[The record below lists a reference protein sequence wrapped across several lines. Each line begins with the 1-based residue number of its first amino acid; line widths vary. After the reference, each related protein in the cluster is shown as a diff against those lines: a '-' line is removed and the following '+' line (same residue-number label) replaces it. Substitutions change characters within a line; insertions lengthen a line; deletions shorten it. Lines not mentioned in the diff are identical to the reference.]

1 MTRLMLII
9 FHIKFILACTLNS
22 YLTSILI
29 SFLTIYLSPKATLSL
44 TIYLTMYLS
53 PKATLSLTIYLTM
66 YLSPKATFGTVVR
79 GDSIPRQ
86 LHLAVRVFGTVF
98 RVKDP
103 RASIPSQVS
112 QSLLLCLGVQQCSL

>member
-1 MTRLMLII
+1 M
-9 FHIKFILACTLNS
+9 
-22 YLTSILI
+22 TSILI

-44 TIYLTMYLS
+44 TIYS
-53 PKATLSLTIYLTM
+53 
-66 YLSPKATFGTVVR
+66 SPKATFGTVVQ
-79 GDSIPRQ
+79 GGSIPRQ

-112 QSLLLCLGVQQCSL
+112 SPLPWGSAMQSLSN